1 MNLLGNSCKRTSSLA
16 IVTVLFL
23 AAIVTATAR
32 ISFAATSSSG
42 IVIPLYTYPTDGSW
56 AATFQARSAH
66 PNVPIITVINPS
78 NGPGGS
84 SDLNYVQG
92 VKNFQAAG
100 IIVLGYVATG
110 YASQL
115 ITSLESQISSYKNW
129 YSVNGIMFDEMSSVQ
144 GNESYYSTLNTYV
157 KSLGMTMTMGN
168 PGTSVPSSYIG
179 TLDSLF
185 IFEQS
190 GLPTL
195 SYLSSYSGHQKSNFA
210 YIGYTVSPLN
220 AAFEAASSQYAG
232 WLYIT
237 DAGLPNPYNVLP
249 SYFMNEVAA
258 LDPSTATTTT
268 APVVTTTATK
278 ATTTLSTTTSGGGSI
293 WQPTLN
299 TSWQWQLT
307 GQIDLS
313 THVQMYDIDAFGNT
327 AATVATL
334 HSMGGHV
341 VCYIS
346 GGTFEDWRP
355 DVGRFPASVLGSAV
369 AGWAGERWLDV
380 RQLTVLGPIMSAR
393 MDMCAQKGFDGIEI
407 DNVDGYSNP
416 TGFPLTYQ
424 DQLNYDT
431 FMANAAHARG
441 LSVGLKNDVGQVKDL
456 LPYFNWALDE
466 SCFNFN
472 ECNTLLP
479 FINAG
484 KPVFQTQYETS
495 QYCAQANA
503 LNFNGIVKHL
513 LLDAWIQPCRSSTST
528 TTTTT
533 STTTSATNTATTT
546 TTTGGTLATLSIST
560 VNTSNQ
566 PITGFYIQSIRDNTV
581 GTSTGGNFTPQTVTA
596 IVGHSYS
603 ITVDDYGNNYIV
615 GANIGT
621 FGRTIANGGGG
632 TTTFTLQGNT
642 NVVFAMGTSAPA
654 NPKATFTVVSVDL
667 NGKQFSGMWTTV
679 NSNGVTLATGFTP
692 FTFTGGMGVQYL
704 VTVANW
710 QVVVFVHW
718 DDGTTNPNR
727 ALSSIQ
733 DTTLTAYYDVPGTP
747 LTVTLGSVS
756 MTGTS
761 FSGMWMQVH
770 SGGSL
775 VASGFTPLSFNAT
788 YGMTYTVSAAN
799 WRYYVFD
806 HWGDGITN
814 ATEPLTVDGPTT
826 LTAYYRTPVTVT
838 IQSVNPFGQAFSGM
852 WTEVWF
858 GGTLYRSGD
867 TTLTFTATWGL
878 PYTIYVAN
886 YQNYVF
892 LHWGS
897 GNGNT
902 NPYRTVTPTED
913 TVIVAVYSTS

>member
-1 MNLLGNSCKRTSSLA
+1 MNLLGNSSYLVKRNSLA
-16 IVTVLFL
+16 IVIVLFF
-23 AAIVTATAR
+23 AAVVTATTR
-32 ISFAATSSSG
+32 TSFAAPTNSG

-56 AATFQARSAH
+56 AATLQAKNAH
-66 PNVPIITVINPS
+66 PNVPIIAVINPG

-84 SDLNYVQG
+84 SDSNYVQG

-115 ITSLESQISSYKNW
+115 ISSLESQISSYKSW

-144 GNESYYSTLNTYV
+144 GNENYYSTLNTYV

-185 IFEQS
+185 IFEQN

-195 SYLSSYSGHQKSNFA
+195 SYLSSYSGHPKSNFA

-220 AAFEAASSQYAG
+220 TGFEAASSQYAG

-249 SYFMNEVAA
+249 SYLLNEVAA
-258 LDPSTATTTT
+258 LDPSTATTT
-268 APVVTTTATK
+268 APVVTTTTTTA
-278 ATTTLSTTTSGGGSI
+278 ATTNLSTTTSGSGSI
-293 WQPTLN
+293 WQPSLN

-313 THVQMYDIDAFGNT
+313 IHVQMYDIDAFGNT
-327 AATVATL
+327 ATTVTTL
-334 HSMGGHV
+334 HSTGGHV

-355 DVGRFPASVLGSAV
+355 DVGRFPASVLGNAV

-632 TTTFTLQGNT
+632 TTTFTLEGNT
-642 NVVFAMGTSAPA
+642 NIVFTM
-654 NPKATFTVVSVDL
+654 
-667 NGKQFSGMWTTV
+667 
-679 NSNGVTLATGFTP
+679 
-692 FTFTGGMGVQYL
+692 
-704 VTVANW
+704 
-710 QVVVFVHW
+710 
-718 DDGTTNPNR
+718 
-727 ALSSIQ
+727 
-733 DTTLTAYYDVPGTP
+733 GTP
-747 LTVTLGSVS
+747 LITT
-756 MTGTS
+756 TTTTTPITTTTTTTS
-761 FSGMWMQVH
+761 TSTTSTM
-770 SGGSL
+770 
-775 VASGFTPLSFNAT
+775 
-788 YGMTYTVSAAN
+788 AN
-799 WRYYVFD
+799 
-806 HWGDGITN
+806 
-814 ATEPLTVDGPTT
+814 P
-826 LTAYYRTPVTVT
+826 
-838 IQSVNPFGQAFSGM
+838 
-852 WTEVWF
+852 
-858 GGTLYRSGD
+858 
-867 TTLTFTATWGL
+867 TAT
-878 PYTIYVAN
+878 I
-886 YQNYVF
+886 
-892 LHWGS
+892 
-897 GNGNT
+897 
-902 NPYRTVTPTED
+902 
-913 TVIVAVYSTS
+913 TVISV